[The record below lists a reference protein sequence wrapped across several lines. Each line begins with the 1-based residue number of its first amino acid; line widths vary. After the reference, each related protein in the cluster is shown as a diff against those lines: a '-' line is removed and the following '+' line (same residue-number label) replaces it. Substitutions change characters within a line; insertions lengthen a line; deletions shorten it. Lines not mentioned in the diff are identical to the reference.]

1 MQKRGAAMS
10 MDDKDGEI
18 WFDGEW
24 YPWRDAK
31 IHILTH
37 SLHYGMGFFEGLR
50 AYETA
55 DGPAIFRLQ
64 DHTDRFFRSAKILNM
79 QVNYDKELL
88 NKIQKEV
95 IQRNGLKSGYIRP
108 ICFFGSEGMGL
119 HAENLETHVCISAWP
134 WGAYLGDENLK
145 NGIRVKT
152 SSFSRHHVNVSMC
165 KAKATGNYMN
175 SIMAL
180 KEAVSAG
187 CDEALLLDTNGYVA
201 EGSGENIFL
210 VKNGAIYTPQLTSCL
225 EGLTRDTMLV
235 FAKELGID
243 VHETLITRDEVYIA
257 DECFFT
263 GTAAEVTPIREVD
276 GRSINGGKP
285 GPITQK
291 LQSMYFDVVKGKSK
305 DHKAWLTYV

>member
-1 MQKRGAAMS
+1 MAEKT
-10 MDDKDGEI
+10 GEI

-24 YPWRDAK
+24 YPWSDAK

-50 AYETA
+50 AYETSK
-55 DGPAIFRLQ
+55 GPAIFRLQ

-79 QVNYDKELL
+79 PLNYDKDFL

-95 IQRNGLKSGYIRP
+95 ISRNKLKAGYIRP
-108 ICFFGSEGMGL
+108 ICFYGSEGMGL
-119 HAENLETHVCISAWP
+119 HAENLQTHVSISAWA
-134 WGAYLGDENLK
+134 WGSYLGNESLK
-145 NGIRVKT
+145 NGIKVKT

-180 KEAVSAG
+180 KEAVVAG
-187 CDEALLLDTNGYVA
+187 CQEALLLDTTGYVA
-201 EGSGENIFL
+201 EGSGENVFI
-210 VKNGAIYTPQLTSCL
+210 VRNGALYTPQLTSCL
-225 EGLTRDTMLV
+225 EGITRATILS
-235 FAKELGID
+235 FAEELGIP
-243 VHETLITRDEVYIA
+243 VHETSITRDEVYIA

-263 GTAAEVTPIREVD
+263 GTAAEVTPVREID

-291 LQSMYFDVVKGKSK
+291 MQEMYFEVVKGQNAKYE
-305 DHKAWLTYV
+305 HWLTYV